1 LVARENI
8 EAPLDG
14 QKLSTFHFLLQQL
27 IYADDRGYAFAPA
40 LSREVLALARG
51 CHPEVTLVHSR
62 EMHRAREAGGK
73 RNLRNGETCL
83 AQQDPGTLQPNQHIS
98 PVNRGAEM
106 PGKQPLE
113 LPQRDACGGCR
124 NYNAMVSQR
133 GVLNAYHSDAQCDAF
148 GRRGNAMRLA
158 GADAE
163 ILDAEAV
170 RRMLPLL
177 DFDNARFPIRGGL
190 LQRRGGTARHDAV
203 V

>member
-98 PVNRGAEM
+98 PINRGAEM

-113 LPQRDACGGCR
+113 LPQRDACEFRQLFRRKGR
-124 NYNAMVSQR
+124 FDI
-133 GVLNAYHSDAQCDAF
+133 LFDAQGRCDQFRIMHAKPLG
-148 GRRGNAMRLA
+148 GRQAL
-158 GADAE
+158 
-163 ILDAEAV
+163 
-170 RRMLPLL
+170 
-177 DFDNARFPIRGGL
+177 GGL
-190 LQRRGGTARHDAV
+190 APANLGLQEPVADGRSP
-203 V
+203 